1 MSEEVNGEVM
11 GNVQRA
17 AWLQIGGY
25 IAAADGLSADET
37 QELADSAAGL
47 DFTLD
52 KCVAAIEAGA
62 ASASM
67 PAAAVADVAAAD
79 PFIKVQLLLEVFGA
93 VASDGISAPEWTR
106 LSEAAAAVLGASKAD
121 GFIKLCK
128 LEMEASELRMA
139 LIFGD

>member
-11 GNVQRA
+11 GEVERA

-25 IAAADGLSADET
+25 VAAADGLSADET
-37 QELADSAAGL
+37 QELADSAAGP

-62 ASASM
+62 ASGSM
-67 PAAAVADVAAAD
+67 PAAAVADVSTSD

-106 LSEAAAAVLGASKAD
+106 LSEAAAAILGAAKAD
-121 GFIKLCK
+121 DFIRLCK
-128 LEMEASELRMA
+128 LEKEASELRLS